1 MSGEGDFIALMRA
14 MAGDPG
20 ARGLMDDAATLDVS
34 GETLVLTH
42 DMIVEGVHYRAD
54 DPAAD
59 VAWKLV
65 AVNMSDLAAK
75 GALPRGV
82 LLGFSLAADVEWDR
96 AFATGLRDALGHFG
110 APLLG
115 GDTVSVPS
123 GAPRSLGMTA
133 LGTAPATGAPSR
145 AGARAGD
152 LVYVSGSIGDA
163 GAGLALLSGGGIVR
177 GDAGQA
183 LIAAYRRPMPDL
195 ALGRDLA
202 PLVTA
207 MADISDG
214 LLIDAGRI
222 ATASGCA
229 IGIELDRVPL
239 SNAFLA
245 VRGESRARRL
255 FAATAGDDYRLV
267 LTVPPERARAVAAV
281 ADRHG
286 IGLTCVGTCA
296 SGQGLTLRLEGRAI
310 AVPARLGYEHS
321 DIRL

>member
-14 MAGDPG
+14 LAGDPG
-20 ARGLMDDAATLDVS
+20 ARGLMDDAATLDV
-34 GETLVLTH
+34 GGDTLVLTH

-54 DPAAD
+54 DSAAD

-82 LLGFSLAADVEWDR
+82 LLGFSLADDGEWDR
-96 AFATGLRDALGHFG
+96 DFATGLREALGHFG

-115 GDTVSVPS
+115 GDTVSVPP

-133 LGTAPATGAPSR
+133 IGTAPAAGAPSR
-145 AGARAGD
+145 AGAKAGD
-152 LVYVSGSIGDA
+152 LVYVSGPIGDA
-163 GAGLALLSGGGIVR
+163 GAGLALAASADTSMTEDER
-177 GDAGQA
+177 T
-183 LIAAYRRPMPDL
+183 LIAAYKRPMPDL

-202 PLVTA
+202 ALVTA

-229 IGIELDRVPL
+229 VGIELDRMPL

-245 VRGESRARRL
+245 VRGDSRDSRL

-267 LTVPPERARAVAAV
+267 LTVSPDRARAVAAI
-281 ADRHG
+281 ADRHR
-286 IGLTCVGTCA
+286 IGLTCVGACA
-296 SGQGLTLRLEGRAI
+296 SGQGLTLRHEGRTI
-310 AVPARLGYEHS
+310 ALPARLGYEHS
-321 DIRL
+321 DIRP

>member
-1 MSGEGDFIALMRA
+1 MSSESDFIALMRA
-14 MAGDPG
+14 LADDPG
-20 ARGLMDDAATLDVS
+20 ARGLMDDAATLDIG

-75 GALPRGV
+75 CALPRGV
-82 LLGFSLAADVEWDR
+82 LLGFSLAGNAEWDR
-96 AFATGLRDALGHFG
+96 DFAIGLRDALAHFG

-115 GDTVSVPS
+115 GDTVSVPA

-133 LGTAPATGAPSR
+133 IGTAPVTGAPTR
-145 AGARAGD
+145 AGTKAGD
-152 LVYVSGSIGDA
+152 LVYVSGSIGNA
-163 GAGLALLSGGGIVR
+163 GAGLALLSGGAAAR
-177 GDAGQA
+177 NEAEQA
-183 LIAAYRRPMPDL
+183 LIAAYRRPMPAL

-222 ATASGCA
+222 AAASGCA
-229 IGIELDRVPL
+229 IRVELDRVPL
-239 SNAFLA
+239 SPPFLA
-245 VRGESRARRL
+245 VRGESQDSRL
-255 FAATAGDDYRLV
+255 FAATAGDDYRLL
-267 LTVPPERARAVAAV
+267 LTVPPGRAGAGAAV

-286 IGLTCVGTCA
+286 IGLTRVGACA
-296 SGQGLTLRLEGRAI
+296 AGQGLSLFHEAREL
-310 AVPARLGYEHS
+310 PLPSRLGYEHS
-321 DIRL
+321 DILP

>member
-20 ARGLMDDAATLDVS
+20 ARGLMDDAATLDVG

-75 GALPRGV
+75 GASPRGV
-82 LLGFSLAADVEWDR
+82 LLGFSLAGDAEWDR
-96 AFATGLRDALGHFG
+96 DFATGLREALGHFG

-123 GAPRSLGMTA
+123 GAPRALGMTA
-133 LGTAPATGAPSR
+133 IGVAPPTGAPDR
-145 AGARAGD
+145 AGARPGD

-163 GAGLALLSGGGIVR
+163 GAGLALA
-177 GDAGQA
+177 AGVAGVESEVERA
-183 LIAAYRRPMPDL
+183 LIVAYRRPMPDL

-207 MADISDG
+207 MADVSDG

-222 ATASGCA
+222 AGASGCA
-229 IGIELDRVPL
+229 VRVELDRVPL
-239 SNAFLA
+239 SDAFVA
-245 VRGESRARRL
+245 VRGESLEDRL
-255 FAATAGDDYRLV
+255 FAATAGDDYQL
-267 LTVPPERARAVAAV
+267 LMTLPPERAQAVAAV

-286 IGLTCVGTCA
+286 ARLTRVGACA
-296 SGQGLTLRLEGRAI
+296 PGQGLTLLHDGREI
-310 AVPARLGYEHS
+310 ALPPRLGYEHS
-321 DIRL
+321 DILP

>member
-1 MSGEGDFIALMRA
+1 
-14 MAGDPG
+14 
-20 ARGLMDDAATLDVS
+20 MDDAATLDVG

-42 DMIVEGVHYRAD
+42 DMIVEGIHYRAD

-82 LLGFSLAADVEWDR
+82 LLGFSLAADADWDR
-96 AFATGLRDALGHFG
+96 DFATGLRDALTHFG

-115 GDTVSVPS
+115 GDTVSVPK
-123 GAPRSLGMTA
+123 GAPRALGMTA
-133 LGTAPATGAPSR
+133 IGLAPPTGAPSR

-163 GAGLALLSGGGIVR
+163 GAGLALLSGGGAAR
-177 GDAGQA
+177 SEAEQA

-195 ALGRDLA
+195 VLGRDVA

-207 MADISDG
+207 MADVSDG

-222 ATASGCA
+222 AAASGCA
-229 IGIELDRVPL
+229 VRMELDRMPL
-239 SNAFLA
+239 SDAFLA
-245 VRGESRARRL
+245 VRGESLEDRR
-255 FAATAGDDYRLV
+255 FAATAGDDYRL
-267 LTVPPERARAVAAV
+267 LMTVPPERAQALAHVAE
-281 ADRHG
+281 RHG
-286 IGLTCVGTCA
+286 TPFTRVGACVP
-296 SGQGLTLRLEGRAI
+296 GQGLTLLHNGREI
-310 AVPARLGYEHS
+310 ALPPRLGYEHS
-321 DIRL
+321 DILP